1 MKRDLQHRIQRM
13 FLQDCAMA
21 WFDVLLLW
29 LAVAFVLVSVLAV
42 VDDAAIRTALAVG
55 SGLLVLFNT
64 ASVAAMTGH
73 YADDKAFIYGLDLK
87 HLDANRAL
95 ARARARGGEPAFGE
109 ALVAV
114 SDDVA

>member
-1 MKRDLQHRIQRM
+1 MKRDMQHRIQRM

-42 VDDAAIRTALAVG
+42 VDDPAIQIALAVG

-64 ASVAAMTGH
+64 ASVAAMTNH
-73 YADDKAFIYGLDLK
+73 YAEDKAFIYGLDLK
-87 HLDANRAL
+87 HLDANRAQ
-95 ARARARGGEPAFGE
+95 ARQPAAGGEPAFGE
-109 ALVAV
+109 ALVAT
-114 SDDVA
+114 SEDVA